1 MPKATFEEGTEL
13 VLDQELIDPV
23 GGWTDQATAGSEVFR
38 LGPMVQLALRVKNVA
53 RAAWEKRKYK
63 VGEYVTEGGKLYK
76 TIKESGEL
84 TVAEE
89 GPTFFE
95 LVNATPT
102 LICVLPV
109 EYRPAAAVQNGTAT
123 VEVTAEGEVLALGSL
138 AASAAHVYELSYRAA
153 DATP

>member
-1 MPKATFEEGTEL
+1 MPKATYEEGTEIA
-13 VLDQELIDPV
+13 LDSEVIAPV
-23 GGWTDQATAGSEVFR
+23 GGWTDQAVAGSEIFR
-38 LGPMVQLALRVKNVA
+38 LGSIVHVVLRVKNVA
-53 RAAWEKRKYK
+53 RAAWEKKKYK

-89 GPTFFE
+89 GPTVFE

-109 EYRPAAAVQNGTAT
+109 EYRPAAT
-123 VEVTAEGEVLALGSL
+123 VKDAAGAIEITAEGAVNALGSL
-138 AASAAHVYELSYRAA
+138 AASEAHVFSTTYRAA
-153 DATP
+153 GVSP